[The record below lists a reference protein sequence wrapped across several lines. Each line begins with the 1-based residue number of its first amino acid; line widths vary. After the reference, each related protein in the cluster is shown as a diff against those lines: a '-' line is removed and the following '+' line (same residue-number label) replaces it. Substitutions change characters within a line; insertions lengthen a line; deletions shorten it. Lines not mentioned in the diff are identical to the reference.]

1 MFERIKQLRHF
12 LKLTQKQF
20 AEAISTSPQ
29 NITKYEKGDIQPS
42 SDLLS
47 RMYKQFSVNT
57 HWLLTGEGQMFVNDG
72 CVCESPSYNTDNT
85 DPEIDEMVELLK
97 NMPAEKRHECL
108 ILCREK
114 KLLFDIMNERT
125 QKSKKQAG

>member
-1 MFERIKQLRHF
+1 MISKRFKEIRE
-12 LKLTQKQF
+12 LKKLSQVEF
-20 AEAISTSPQ
+20 A
-29 NITKYEKGDIQPS
+29 
-42 SDLLS
+42 DLLS
-47 RMYKQFSVNT
+47 VLPTTISKYERGEIKPSTDFLANLCRVFNININ
-57 HWLLTGEGQMFVNDG
+57 WLLTGQGEMFLNQN
-72 CVCESPSYNTDNT
+72 CVCEKSPTYNT

-114 KLLFDIMNERT
+114 KLLFDIMSERI